1 MSKRY
6 RHPAQLEQSDII
18 KAVADL
24 LKAKFGY
31 TVYADEVLEGFKK
44 PCFFVKFITTTRR
57 QTKYT
62 FKRTVTAFLTYF
74 PKDKNRNE
82 IHYLDILEEIH
93 RLFVEGFRA
102 ADRYLQVGRISDS
115 RIGDDADILQVTLNI
130 SYLDY
135 IQRPQSE
142 DYMEDVQ
149 MNIKNVNGRGDE
161 ETITKAVFDEE
172 E

>member
-6 RHPAQLEQSDII
+6 RHPEQLKQSDII

-24 LKAKFGY
+24 LKVKFGCK
-31 TVYADEVLEGFKK
+31 VYADEVLEGFKK
-44 PCFFVKFITTTRR
+44 PCFFVKFITATRR

-62 FKRTVTAFLTYF
+62 FKRTVSAFLTYF
-74 PKDKNRNE
+74 PKDKQRNE
-82 IHYLDILEEIH
+82 IHYLDVFEEIH
-93 RLFVEGFRA
+93 ALFVEGFRA
-102 ADRYLQVGRISDS
+102 GDRYLQVGRISDS
-115 RIGDDADILQVTLNI
+115 RIGDDADILQVTLSI

-142 DYMEDVQ
+142 DYMEDLQ
-149 MNIKNVNGRGDE
+149 MNIKNVHGRGDE
-161 ETITKAVFDEE
+161 ETIVKAVFDEE

>member
-6 RHPAQLEQSDII
+6 RHPAQLKQSDII
-18 KAVADL
+18 KAVAEL
-24 LKAKFGY
+24 LKARFHCK
-31 TVYADEVLEGFKK
+31 VYADEVLEGFKK
-44 PCFFVKFITTTRR
+44 PCFFIKFITTTRR

-62 FKRTVTAFLTYF
+62 FKRTISAILTYF
-74 PKDKNRNE
+74 PKDDKRNE
-82 IHYLDILEEIH
+82 IHYLDVFEAIH
-93 RLFVEGFRA
+93 GLFVEGFRA

-115 RIGDDADILQVTLNI
+115 RIGDDADILQVTLSI

-161 ETITKAVFDEE
+161 ETIVKAVFDEE